1 LAGDD
6 GHTAIQEYSMTST
19 EANALD
25 QRIDDTNQPH
35 PLPPK
40 LLGELVAREVLRVS
54 WMARKL
60 GVEDDALQSWDDDIC
75 PPWPQPPV
83 VPRHVWGFVLP
94 EPDEDWLRA
103 YHLGLS
109 LTLAQ
114 ADGWQRNAP
123 IVRNAFEKST
133 TALGVSM
140 R

>member
-1 LAGDD
+1 
-6 GHTAIQEYSMTST
+6 MTST
-19 EANALD
+19 EASAVD
-25 QRIDDTNQPH
+25 PHIYDRIDPSVDDTNQPH

-54 WMARKL
+54 WMAHKL
-60 GVEDDALQSWDDDIC
+60 GISGEAMQNWDDDIC
-75 PPWPQPPV
+75 PPWPQAPV

-94 EPDEDWLRA
+94 WPDHDWLRA

-114 ADGWQRNAP
+114 ADGWQRDSP
-123 IVRNAFEKST
+123 IVCNAFEKST
-133 TALGVSM
+133 AALDASM